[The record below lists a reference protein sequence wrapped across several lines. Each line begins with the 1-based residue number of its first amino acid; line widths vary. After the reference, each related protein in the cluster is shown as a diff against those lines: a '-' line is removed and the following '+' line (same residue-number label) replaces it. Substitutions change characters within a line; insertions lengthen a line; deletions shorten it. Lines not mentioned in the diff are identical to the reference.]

1 MRAIIQCWHF
11 SEKMDARR
19 FDIIEKL
26 NNKSRLSD
34 NGQCI
39 MWTGC
44 CAKGRRIRYG
54 SMCINVSLHGR
65 GVWKCVSVHRLALL
79 KEPTNLSLHDVLN
92 TRGDASH
99 LCHNALCI
107 NAVHISL
114 EPRYVNNNRQQC
126 IRKGFC
132 HGHADYPQCK
142 LALVR

>member
-1 MRAIIQCWHF
+1 
-11 SEKMDARR
+11 
-19 FDIIEKL
+19 
-26 NNKSRLSD
+26 
-34 NGQCI
+34 
-39 MWTGC
+39 MWIGC
-44 CAKGRRIRYG
+44 CAKGRIIRYG

-65 GVWKCVSVHRLALL
+65 GVWKCVSVHRLTLL

-92 TRGDASH
+92 ARGDASH

-107 NAVHISL
+107 NAAHISL